1 MMKNNFIYNKYFSLN
16 IKKIVFF
23 VFITSVYTGYKI
35 GGAKLSKIS
44 VLEFMTEMI
53 TDYYL
58 VVFIIFPIL
67 GMCIFSTFFPNMAV
81 EVIRYKSF
89 RAYFFVSIIPLII
102 LSFLLVLIPSV
113 FSFLYSF
120 ILDFPATIQPTSY
133 FDDIGIARICLNSEY
148 SVLFT
153 FLCAALYLF
162 VGMNFIAITICFLY
176 YVFSKR
182 KLLFVIGAA
191 YILTVFGVQ
200 WSVDKFFPYIFLNNY
215 TIIYDALYNNCLF
228 VQILIILIVFIFIA
242 IATKKRW
249 GCSDL

>member
-89 RAYFFVSIIPLII
+89 RAYFFCKHNSIN
-102 LSFLLVLIPSV
+102 
-113 FSFLYSF
+113 YSF
-120 ILDFPATIQPTSY
+120 FFACIDSIS
-133 FDDIGIARICLNSEY
+133 
-148 SVLFT
+148 
-153 FLCAALYLF
+153 
-162 VGMNFIAITICFLY
+162 
-176 YVFSKR
+176 
-182 KLLFVIGAA
+182 LLFFVFV
-191 YILTVFGVQ
+191 YIRF
-200 WSVDKFFPYIFLNNY
+200 SRNNS
-215 TIIYDALYNNCLF
+215 THKLF
-228 VQILIILIVFIFIA
+228 
-242 IATKKRW
+242 
-249 GCSDL
+249 